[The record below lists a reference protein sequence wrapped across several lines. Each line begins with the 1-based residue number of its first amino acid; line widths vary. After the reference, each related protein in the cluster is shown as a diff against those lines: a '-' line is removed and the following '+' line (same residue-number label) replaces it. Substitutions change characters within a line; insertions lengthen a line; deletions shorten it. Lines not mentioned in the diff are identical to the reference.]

1 MMSAQEV
8 VNGWLAEIA
17 SEVGT
22 PLRLSPEG
30 VCVLAFDD
38 GIDVTIEVHDEGDLV
53 HLHSQVCPVA
63 AGPGREALLER
74 ALALNLFQQGT
85 SGATLGYDRDANAL
99 VLYRRW
105 TLDRLDSEAMA
116 DAIAGQVIDV
126 GEVRDRLSEAGAVF
140 CSTCGEEHPPGLHD
154 FGIRG

>member
-1 MMSAQEV
+1 MSAHEV

-22 PLRLSPEG
+22 SLKLSPEG

-53 HLHSQVCPVA
+53 HLHSQVCAVS
-63 AGPGREALLER
+63 GGSGREALLER
-74 ALALNLFQQGT
+74 ALALNLFNQGT
-85 SGATLGYDRDANAL
+85 AGATLGYDRDANTL

-105 TLDRLDSEAMA
+105 AVDRLDGEAMA
-116 DAIAGQVIDV
+116 DAIAGQVIAV
-126 GEVRDRLSEAGAVF
+126 GEVRDRLAEAGEGV

-154 FGIRG
+154 FSIRG